1 MKKVFTFL
9 TILCF
14 YFSNLFAQYNWV
26 VYPNTPSTPYRFDD
40 VYFINPN
47 QGWLVDPIDVINTRP
62 FGVLNYGRVFE
73 TRNGGVTWTLVHDS
87 MDSYLRSVGFI
98 DSLHGFIGNLA
109 DQTVTSDTIPM
120 YSTND
125 GGKTLTP
132 VNFPSPRPG
141 GICGISVVNSSVV
154 YAYGRYY
161 GPPVLAKTIDGG
173 KTWKT
178 YDMSPYASTG
188 LIDGWFWSKDTG
200 FITGQNGANSVI
212 LHTTDGGATWQTVYQ
227 ATRNDTDHVWKIF
240 FPSRNVGY
248 GSIEYTGVN
257 VGFPGDGIYKTYFVK
272 TTDGGKTWS
281 EHPFIPNYD
290 EEGCGFIND
299 TVGWI
304 GGWTGMS
311 YITKDGGNSWALDSS
326 FGIPSVPYSQALPY
340 INRFRKFGDSLFY
353 ASGNT
358 IYKLMLYKPGNTTT
372 ENNQAANA
380 NYVITNFPNPYNTQ
394 TTILYTIPRTSS
406 FVTFE
411 VYDNIGRK
419 LFTQNMGNQKA
430 GEHELTYSQLL
441 APGEYYYTI
450 TTDNFKGT
458 RKMVVVK

>member
-1 MKKVFTFL
+1 MKKL
-9 TILCF
+9 LL
-14 YFSNLFAQYNWV
+14 FSGLFCLVSLKLVAQYNWI
-26 VYPNTPSTPYRFDD
+26 VYPNTPTTPYRFDD
-40 VYFINPN
+40 VYFLNPN
-47 QGWLVDPIDVINTRP
+47 QGWLVDPIVQYSSANSLAK
-62 FGVLNYGRVFE
+62 VYE

-87 MDSYLRSVGFI
+87 MPSYLRSVGFV

-109 DQTVTSDTIPM
+109 DHTVTSDTVAM
-120 YSTND
+120 YYTSD

-141 GICGISVVNSSVV
+141 GICGISVVTDSVV

-161 GPPVLAKTIDGG
+161 GPPVLAKTTDAG
-173 KTWKT
+173 KTWTT
-178 YDMSPYASTG
+178 YDMSPYASVG

-212 LHTTDGGATWQTVYQ
+212 LHTTDGGATWQTVYS

-240 FPSRNVGY
+240 FPSRNIGY
-248 GSIEYTGVN
+248 GSIEYTGN
-257 VGFPGDGIYKTYFVK
+257 LSDGGNYNTYFVK
-272 TTDGGKTWS
+272 TTDGGQTWT

-311 YITKDGGNSWALDSS
+311 YITKNGGNTWALDSS
-326 FGIPSVPYSQALPY
+326 FGISSIPGTQPLPY

-358 IYKLMLYKPGNTTT
+358 IYKLMLYKPDTTT
-372 ENNQAANA
+372 QNNQTP
-380 NYVITNFPNPYNTQ
+380 NYVLSNFPNPYNTQ
-394 TTILYTIPRTSS
+394 TTIVYTIPRTSS

-411 VYDNIGRK
+411 VYDETGRK
-419 LFTQNMGNQKA
+419 LFIQNLGAQKA
-430 GEHELTYSQLL
+430 GTHQMTYSQPL

-458 RKMVVVK
+458 RKMVVTN

>member
-1 MKKVFTFL
+1 MKKLFTL
-9 TILCF
+9 IAILCF
-14 YFSNLFAQYNWV
+14 YSLPSFAQYNWV
-26 VYPNTPSTPYRFDD
+26 VYPNTPTTPYRFDD

-47 QGWLVDPIDVINTRP
+47 QGWLVDPIVFQYTAP
-62 FGVLNYGRVFE
+62 PTVLSYGRVYE
-73 TRNGGVTWTLVHDS
+73 THNGGVTWTLVHDS
-87 MDSYLRSVGFI
+87 MPSYLRSVGFI
-98 DSLHGFIGNLA
+98 DSLHGFIGNLG
-109 DQTVTSDTIPM
+109 DQTVTSDTIAM

-132 VNFPSPRPG
+132 VNFPEPRPK
-141 GICGISVVNSSVV
+141 GICGISVVNCSVV

-161 GPPVLAKTIDGG
+161 GPPVLAKTTDGG

-178 YDMSPYASTG
+178 YDMSHYASVG
-188 LIDGWFWSKDTG
+188 LIDGWFWSPDTG
-200 FITGQNGANSVI
+200 FVTGQNGSNAVI
-212 LHTTDGGATWQTVYQ
+212 LHTNDGGATWQTVYQ

-248 GSIEYTGVN
+248 GSIEYTGDLQN
-257 VGFPGDGIYKTYFVK
+257 NRGNYKTYFVK
-272 TTDGGKTWS
+272 TTDGGKTWI
-281 EHPFIPNYD
+281 EYPFVPNYD

-311 YITKDGGNSWALDSS
+311 YITKDGGNTWAMDSS
-326 FGIPSVPYSQALPY
+326 FGISSVPYTQPLPY

-358 IYKLMLYKPGNTTT
+358 IYKLMLYKPNTDVQVPAT
-372 ENNQAANA
+372 NNDA
-380 NYVITNFPNPYNTQ
+380 ITNFPNPFDTQ
-394 TTILYTIPRTSS
+394 TTILYTLPRTSS
-406 FVTFE
+406 FVLLQVFDAT
-411 VYDNIGRK
+411 GRK
-419 LFTQNMGNQKA
+419 VCSKQMGAQTA
-430 GEHELTYSQLL
+430 GEHELQYDQPL

-458 RKMVVVK
+458 RKMVVVNK

>member
-1 MKKVFTFL
+1 
-9 TILCF
+9 
-14 YFSNLFAQYNWV
+14 V
-26 VYPNTPSTPYRFDD
+26 VYPNTPSTPNRFDD

-47 QGWLVDPIDVINTRP
+47 QGWLVDPIDGYPKAYAKV
-62 FGVLNYGRVFE
+62 YE
-73 TRNGGVTWTLVHDS
+73 TKDGGVTWTKMHDS
-87 MDSYLRSVGFI
+87 MDTYLRCVGFI
-98 DSLHGFIGNLA
+98 DSIHGFIGDICLLFGGN
-109 DQTVTSDTIPM
+109 DTNPM
-120 YSTND
+120 YYTSD

-132 VNFPSPRPG
+132 VNFPSPKPK

-154 YAYGRYY
+154 YAYGRYV
-161 GPPVLAKTIDGG
+161 GPSVLAKTTDAG

-200 FITGQNGANSVI
+200 FVVGQNGANSVI
-212 LHTTDGGATWQTVYQ
+212 LHTNDGGATWQTVYQ

-240 FPSRNVGY
+240 FPSRNIGY

-257 VGFPGDGIYKTYFVK
+257 HGFPGSGVYNTYFVK
-272 TTDGGKTWS
+272 TIDGGKTWT

-299 TVGWI
+299 SVGWI

-311 YITKDGGNSWALDSS
+311 YITKNGGNTWALDSS
-326 FGIPSVPYSQALPY
+326 FGVSSVPYTQPLPY

-358 IYKLMLYKPGNTTT
+358 IYKLMLYKPGTTISNTP
-372 ENNQAANA
+372 EVNNAL
-380 NYVITNFPNPYNTQ
+380 TNFPNPYNTQ

-411 VYDNIGRK
+411 VYDNMGRK
-419 LFTQNMGNQKA
+419 LFTQNMGRQIA
-430 GEHELTYSQLL
+430 GEHELTYSQPL

-450 TTDNFKGT
+450 TTNNFKGT
-458 RKMVVVK
+458 RKMIVAK

>member
-1 MKKVFTFL
+1 MKKSLLFL
-9 TILCF
+9 GLFCF
-14 YFSNLFAQYNWV
+14 IGIKLFAQYNWI
-26 VYPNTPSTPYRFDD
+26 VYPGIPTTPNRFDD

-47 QGWLVDPIDVINTRP
+47 QGWLVDPIVQYTSANSLAK
-62 FGVLNYGRVFE
+62 VYE

-87 MDSYLRSVGFI
+87 MYSYLRSVGFI

-109 DQTVTSDTIPM
+109 DKTVTSDTVAM

-132 VNFPSPRPG
+132 VNFPAPRPG
-141 GICGISVVNSSVV
+141 GICGISVVTDSVV
-154 YAYGRYY
+154 YAYGRYF
-161 GPPVLAKTIDGG
+161 GPSVLAKTTDAG

-178 YDMSPYASTG
+178 YDMSPYASVG

-200 FITGQNGANSVI
+200 FITGQNGGNSVI
-212 LHTTDGGATWQTVYQ
+212 LHTNDGGATWQTVYS

-248 GSIEYTGVN
+248 GSIEYTGN
-257 VGFPGDGIYKTYFVK
+257 LMYGNYNTYFVK
-272 TTDGGKTWS
+272 TTDGGKTWV

-304 GGWTGMS
+304 GGWSGLS
-311 YITKDGGNSWALDSS
+311 YKTLDGGNTWAVDSN
-326 FGIPSVPYSQALPY
+326 FGIASISHTQPLPY

-358 IYKLMLYKPGNTTT
+358 IYKLMLYTPGNTVPTV
-372 ENNQAANA
+372 QAINGTF
-380 NYVITNFPNPYNTQ
+380 TNFPNPYNTQ

-406 FVTFE
+406 FVTFD
-411 VYDNIGRK
+411 VYDVTGRK
-419 LFTQNMGNQKA
+419 LFTQSLGAQLA
-430 GEHELTYSQLL
+430 GTHQMNYSQPL
-441 APGEYYYTI
+441 APGDYYYTI
-450 TTDNFKGT
+450 TTDSFKGT

>member
-1 MKKVFTFL
+1 MKKLIVFL
-9 TILCF
+9 SLLCF
-14 YFSNLFAQYNWV
+14 FFGKLVAQYNWV
-26 VYPNTPSTPYRFDD
+26 VYPNTPITPERFDD

-47 QGWLVDPIDVINTRP
+47 QGWLVDPIDGYPNA
-62 FGVLNYGRVFE
+62 YGKVYE
-73 TRNGGVTWTLVHDS
+73 TRNGGESWELIHDS
-87 MDSYLRSVGFI
+87 MSSYLRSVGFI

-109 DQTVTSDTIPM
+109 DLTVSSDTMAM

-141 GICGISVVNSSVV
+141 GICGISVATDSVV

-161 GPPVLAKTIDGG
+161 GPPVLAKTTNSG
-173 KTWKT
+173 KTWTT
-178 YDMSPYASTG
+178 YDMSPYASVG

-200 FITGQNGANSVI
+200 FVTGQNGSNAVI
-212 LHTTDGGATWQTVYQ
+212 LYTTNGGATWQTNYQ
-227 ATRNDTDHVWKIF
+227 SIRNDTDHVWKIF
-240 FPSRNVGY
+240 FPSRNIGY
-248 GSIEYTGVN
+248 GSIEYTGRN
-257 VGFPGDGIYKTYFVK
+257 NSFYSSTGYKTYFVK
-272 TTDGGKTWS
+272 TTDGGQTWV

-304 GGWTGMS
+304 GGWTGLS
-311 YITKDGGNSWALDSS
+311 YKTLDGGNTWNLDTN
-326 FGIPSVPYSQALPY
+326 FGISSIPRTQPLPY

-358 IYKLMLYKPGNTTT
+358 IYKLMLYKQDTAKQNNTSQTS
-372 ENNQAANA
+372 NNTF
-380 NYVITNFPNPYNTQ
+380 TNFPNPYNTE
-394 TTILYTIPRTSS
+394 TTIVYTIPRTSS
-406 FVTFE
+406 YVTFE
-411 VYDNIGRK
+411 VYDVTGRK
-419 LFTQNMGNQKA
+419 LFTQKLVAQQA
-430 GEHELTYSQLL
+430 GIHQMNYSQPL

-458 RKMVVVK
+458 RKMEVVK

>member
-1 MKKVFTFL
+1 MASAN
-9 TILCF
+9 LC
-14 YFSNLFAQYNWV
+14 AQYNWV
-26 VYPNTPSTPYRFDD
+26 VYPNTPGTPYRFDD

-47 QGWLVDPIDVINTRP
+47 QGWLVDPIVFENSLPRVIST
-62 FGVLNYGRVFE
+62 YGRVFE
-73 TRNGGVTWTLVHDS
+73 TKNGGITWTLVHDS
-87 MDSYLRSVGFI
+87 MYSYLRSVGFI
-98 DSLHGFIGNLA
+98 DSLHGFIGNLG
-109 DQTVTSDTIPM
+109 DQTVTADTIPM
-120 YSTND
+120 YATTD

-132 VNFPSPRPG
+132 VNFPSPRPK

-154 YAYGRYY
+154 YAYGRYF
-161 GPPVLAKTIDGG
+161 GPSVLAKTIDGG

-178 YDMSPYASTG
+178 YDMSPYASVG

-212 LHTTDGGATWQTVYQ
+212 LHTNDGGTTWQTVYS

-240 FPSRNVGY
+240 FPSRNIGY
-248 GSIEYTGVN
+248 GSIEYTGDLQN
-257 VGFPGDGIYKTYFVK
+257 RGGNYKTYFVK
-272 TTDGGKTWS
+272 TSDGGKTWA

-311 YITKDGGNSWALDSS
+311 YKTTDGGNTWALDSS
-326 FGIPSVPYSQALPY
+326 FGIASVPNTQPLPY

-358 IYKLMLYKPGNTTT
+358 IYKLMLYNASQ
-372 ENNQAANA
+372 NNQEGTSSNSLL
-380 NYVITNFPNPYNTQ
+380 VTNFPNPYNTQ
-394 TTILYTIPRTSS
+394 TTILYTLPRSS
-406 FVTFE
+406 SYVHFE
-411 VYDNIGRK
+411 VFDVIGR
-419 LFTQNMGNQKA
+419 LVFTKQLGAEMA
-430 GEHELTYSQLL
+430 GEHELHYDQPL
-441 APGEYYYTI
+441 APGEYYYTV

-458 RKMVVVK
+458 RKMVVVNK

>member
-1 MKKVFTFL
+1 MKKLLLFL
-9 TILCF
+9 GLLCF
-14 YFSNLFAQYNWV
+14 ISVNLFAQYNWV
-26 VYPNTPSTPYRFDD
+26 VYPNTPNTPFRFDD

-47 QGWLVDPIDVINTRP
+47 QGWLVEPIVLITDIPLTASP
-62 FGVLNYGRVFE
+62 FGRVYE
-73 TRNGGVTWTLVHDS
+73 TRNGGVSWTLVHDS
-87 MDSYLRSVGFI
+87 MPSYLRSVGFI

-109 DQTVTSDTIPM
+109 DKTVTADTVPM
-120 YSTND
+120 YYTSD

-132 VNFPSPRPG
+132 VSFPSPRPG
-141 GICGISVVNSSVV
+141 GICGISVVTDSVV

-161 GPPVLAKTIDGG
+161 GPPVLAKTTDAG

-178 YDMSPYASTG
+178 YDMSPYASIG

-212 LHTTDGGATWQTVYQ
+212 LHTNDGGATWQTVYT

-240 FPSRNVGY
+240 FPSRNIGY
-248 GSIEYTGVN
+248 GSIEYTGHFN
-257 VGFPGDGIYKTYFVK
+257 SSPGSYNTYFVK
-272 TTDGGKTWS
+272 TTDGGKTWV
-281 EHPFIPNYD
+281 EYPFIPNYD

-304 GGWTGMS
+304 GGWSGLS
-311 YITKDGGNSWALDSS
+311 YKTINGGNSWSLDSS
-326 FGIPSVPYSQALPY
+326 FGISSIPETQPLPF

-358 IYKLMLYKPGNTTT
+358 IYKLMLNNSANTIPTAQT
-372 ENNQAANA
+372 INTSL
-380 NYVITNFPNPYNTQ
+380 TNFPNPYNTQ

-406 FVTFE
+406 FVAFE
-411 VYDNIGRK
+411 VYDITGRK
-419 LFTQNMGNQKA
+419 LFTQSLGAQTA
-430 GEHELTYSQLL
+430 GTHEMTYSQPL

-458 RKMVVVK
+458 RKMVVEK